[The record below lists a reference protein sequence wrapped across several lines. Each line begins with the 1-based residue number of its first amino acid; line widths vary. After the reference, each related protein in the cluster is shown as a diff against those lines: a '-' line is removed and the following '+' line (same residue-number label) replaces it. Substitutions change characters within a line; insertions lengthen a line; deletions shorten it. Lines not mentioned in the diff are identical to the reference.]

1 MRPFLPVSGVSGVYE
16 LSGLAVDTYPFERL
30 ITVEAAAERDA
41 ADALVNRVFG
51 PGRYAKTAERLREGN
66 APLPGLSFVMHR
78 VGRAGEAETTIIGSV
93 RLWPVNIYDDAR
105 KVLGTMAFLGPIAV
119 DEAHQSHGIGRA
131 LIDVSIQAAFKTGV
145 TAVLLVGTPAYFEK
159 FGFVKAEGLTLPGPV
174 DYRRLMVLYNP
185 AYAGEA
191 LKGTVDK

>member
-1 MRPFLPVSGVSGVYE
+1 MRPFLPVSGLCGACE

-66 APLPGLSFVMHR
+66 APIPGLSFVMHR
-78 VGRAGEAETTIIGSV
+78 LGAEGGIIGSV
-93 RLWPVNIYDDAR
+93 RLWPVKIYDEAQR
-105 KVLGTMAFLGPIAV
+105 ALGEMAFLGPIAV

-131 LIDVSIQAAFKTGV
+131 LIEVCIKAAFEAGV
-145 TAVLLVGTPAYFEK
+145 TAILLVGTPAYFEK
-159 FGFVKAEGLTLPGPV
+159 FGFVRAEGLTLPGPV

-185 AYAGEA
+185 AYTGEV
-191 LKGTVDK
+191 LKGAVGK